1 MRPGGSSLARATAP
15 APKESCRPC
24 WNSSALCDAR
34 NPAAYGI
41 ANTSEVNVDPDW
53 KIRWASVT
61 VIFYGAQTFRGM
73 PEAADAVAAA
83 LPNATRRI
91 VAGEG
96 HGPSTEGI
104 LPPLLEFLRAV

>member
-1 MRPGGSSLARATAP
+1 
-15 APKESCRPC
+15 
-24 WNSSALCDAR
+24 
-34 NPAAYGI
+34 
-41 ANTSEVNVDPDW
+41 
-53 KIRWASVT
+53 
-61 VIFYGAQTFRGM
+61 M